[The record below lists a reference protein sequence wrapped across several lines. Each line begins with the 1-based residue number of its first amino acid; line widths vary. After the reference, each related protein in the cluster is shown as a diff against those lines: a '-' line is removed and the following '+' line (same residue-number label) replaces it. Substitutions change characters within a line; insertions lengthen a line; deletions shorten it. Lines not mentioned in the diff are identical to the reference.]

1 MNCKGTEKYASLCV
15 IDASNFK
22 RWFADA
28 ITFPPEG
35 RNIILKMPKKPPIL
49 HFSISPYW
57 RFGGLEVFF
66 LLILILIL

>member
-15 IDASNFK
+15 IYASNFN

-35 RNIILKMPKKPPIL
+35 KLCKEREPICREML
-49 HFSISPYW
+49 NLS
-57 RFGGLEVFF
+57 F
-66 LLILILIL
+66 L